1 MSLAE
6 KPFFTRI
13 MTVSQN
19 SLWTVYA
26 CSKIVDSCGFLFAV
40 EWQELFDVGGSP
52 IIITD
57 TEVEIREAQMDLTSV
72 YKFTVYK
79 WIGTGSKLFRM
90 ILIRISNHA
99 YCGPGLGCTVRTDTI
114 LWDYYQMYF
123 VLGSLRQSQWSD
135 EPVWI
140 LVTASGTLKTPSL
153 LTEQ

>member
-6 KPFFTRI
+6 KPFSPGSWPWLKTLCELFTLVQKLLI
-13 MTVSQN
+13 PAVSFSQ
-19 SLWTVYA
+19 S
-26 CSKIVDSCGFLFAV
+26 SG
-40 EWQELFDVGGSP
+40 QELFDVGGSP
-52 IIITD
+52 IVITD

-79 WIGTGSKLFRM
+79 WIATGSKLFRM

-135 EPVWI
+135 EPVWM
-140 LVTASGTLKTPSL
+140 LVTATWTLKTPSL